1 VARARHFGPQQWRRR
16 ELDGGLLMARLQP
29 SRSELPRFLM
39 HRPDAATG
47 MVKECAVAGP
57 KKLRTLSGIFFR
69 PRQANRAPALAHML
83 IRIRY

>member
-16 ELDGGLLMARLQP
+16 ELDGGLLMADC
-29 SRSELPRFLM
+29 SRRAASFLM